1 MPNSVPIESKQTM
14 RVLVSGPDGAN
25 TMFITTGLASALNA
39 RVMDSDATTPASNPN
54 YSILLDEP
62 RLNPGQFRGATATV
76 GLAFFNFDE
85 NPLPVGAGKG
95 ASIGIVSVG
104 AALDNETGLV
114 KLQFQ
119 LHVGAARADV
129 ELSRISFQVIT
140 LAAVAAERRC

>member
-1 MPNSVPIESKQTM
+1 
-14 RVLVSGPDGAN
+14 
-25 TMFITTGLASALNA
+25 MFITTGLASALNA
-39 RVMDSDATTPASNPN
+39 RVMDTDATTPASNPS

-140 LAAVAAERRC
+140 LAAL